1 MDLGLFNIGGG
12 GQQVDLGLFKIKGVK
27 YKSFIFF
34 FFADSCEKKF
44 RVGTF

>member
-12 GQQVDLGLFKIKGVK
+12 GGGWQVALGLFKIKGVK

-34 FFADSCEKKF
+34 FFCRFLRKK
-44 RVGTF
+44 V